1 MNWYES
7 LPPARQ
13 APLSGV
19 VGRIENDRDPVIR
32 YDLDKAVAHP
42 WNMLLGT
49 ELGLSNAWRMRAEV
63 GFIHRTQVIVGL
75 NYRFGGPSAATPPP
89 GQQ

>member
-1 MNWYES
+1 
-7 LPPARQ
+7 
-13 APLSGV
+13 
-19 VGRIENDRDPVIR
+19 VIR